1 MSMYRNRILK
11 TFSHKTLKIVE
22 SKFPTRMTYF
32 NCVPVCLF
40 IRVISETLERCFINP
55 FSVL

>member
-1 MSMYRNRILK
+1 MSMHKNRISK
-11 TFSHKTLKIVE
+11 KFSHKTLKNFE